1 MRRLLLTL
9 FALVLPL
16 SVVALGVAGH
26 LALRAYDQPGPLARD
41 TALVI
46 PRGSGVAAIGR
57 LLSEEGVL
65 DEPRLFEVAGRV
77 ERVAGS
83 LRAGEYLFPAAVS
96 MREVV
101 EILRAGETLVR
112 RITFPE
118 GRTSTALVALLN
130 AADGL
135 TGTIA
140 EIPAEGSL
148 LPETY
153 HYSLEDSRQEILE
166 RSLEAQSALLAELW
180 PKRQQGLPL
189 ASPEEAVI
197 LASIVERETGVGA
210 ERPLVAGVFINRLRK
225 GMRLQS
231 DPTVSYG
238 ITLGKAPLGRGL
250 TRKDL
255 NTPTPYNTYA
265 IAGLPPGPIANP
277 GRASL
282 EAVLNPAQTPYL
294 YFVADGTGGHAFAK
308 TLAEHNRNV
317 AKWRK
322 IQRQQQQGGAN

>member
-1 MRRLLLTL
+1 MRRLLLIL
-9 FALVLPL
+9 VALVLPL
-16 SVVALGVAGH
+16 CVAAFGVTGY
-26 LALRAYDQPGPLARD
+26 LALRAYDQAGPLARD
-41 TALVI
+41 TAVVI
-46 PRGSGVAAIGR
+46 PRGSGVAAIGQ
-57 LLSEEGVL
+57 LLADEGVL
-65 DEPRLFEVAGRV
+65 EEPRLFEVAVRL
-77 ERVAGS
+77 EKVAGK
-83 LRAGEYLFPAAVS
+83 LRAGEYLFPAAVT
-96 MREVV
+96 MRDVV
-101 EILRAGETLVR
+101 AILRAGETLVR

-118 GRTSTALVALLN
+118 GTTSSALVALLN

-135 TGTIA
+135 TGSVA
-140 EIPAEGSL
+140 EVPAEGSL

-153 HYSLEDSRQEILE
+153 HYSLEDTRQQVLA
-166 RSLEAQSALLAELW
+166 RAASAQSDLLAELW
-180 PKRQQGLPL
+180 AKRQPGLPL
-189 ASPEEAVI
+189 TTPEEAVI
-197 LASIVERETGVGA
+197 LASIVEKETGVGA

-238 ITLGKAPLGRGL
+238 ITQGLAPLGRGL

-255 NTPTPYNTYA
+255 STATPYNTYA
-265 IAGLPPGPIANP
+265 IKGLPPGPIANP

-282 EAVLNPAQTPYL
+282 EAVLNPAKTPYF

-322 IQRQQQQGGAN
+322 IQRQQSGSN